1 MMLSKLHFPDVSAS
15 VTDVIRTARRD
26 AVPERCEFATLRPQ
40 RAFQLKR
47 LRAPLETCVQRV
59 MRKLRATSIV
69 MLTRGNL
76 MKTIRIFAI
85 AAAILITALI
95 FGVIADSVDAEVS
108 IDTPTGVAASG
119 AAASGN

>member
-1 MMLSKLHFPDVSAS
+1 
-15 VTDVIRTARRD
+15 
-26 AVPERCEFATLRPQ
+26 
-40 RAFQLKR
+40 
-47 LRAPLETCVQRV
+47 
-59 MRKLRATSIV
+59 
-69 MLTRGNL
+69 

-108 IDTPTGVAASG
+108 IDAPTGVVASG

>member
-1 MMLSKLHFPDVSAS
+1 
-15 VTDVIRTARRD
+15 
-26 AVPERCEFATLRPQ
+26 
-40 RAFQLKR
+40 
-47 LRAPLETCVQRV
+47 
-59 MRKLRATSIV
+59 MRKLHATSIV

-95 FGVIADSVDAEVS
+95 FGVIADSVDAQVS
-108 IDTPTGVAASG
+108 IDTSTGVAASG